1 MQSAICLCLILA
13 SLSNG
18 HHLGPDEQNSTQLAT
33 RLYPNVG
40 RFAIKFM
47 SLASSASP
55 DKNIFFSPLSIVST
69 FSIVS
74 LGAKSATRTQ
84 ILEGLCFNL
93 TEIPEK
99 EIHQALHNDFS
110 TLTRSDSGYQLEL
123 GDALFLREGLEAL
136 PTFLDD
142 VKAFYAVEV
151 LPTKFQE
158 PKEAEKQINDYIEK
172 KTHGKISEIVKGLDP
187 DTSLAVANYIF
198 FKGAW
203 EKPFDPAHTEERD
216 FFVNEH
222 TTVKVPMM
230 HRLGWFRYYY
240 DTELH
245 CQVLQMDYKG
255 SATTFFILPDSGK
268 LKQVEEAFSLDTW
281 TKWAVKVQRA
291 TASVFLPKFNISAKY
306 ELKEPLSKMGITDV
320 FSDQADLTGITGQP
334 LKVAKATHK
343 AVLTVDEKGSEA
355 AAATVVEA
363 IPMSLPPTL
372 EFNMPFYVLMYERQ
386 TNYTLFVGKIVNP
399 VQH

>member
-1 MQSAICLCLILA
+1 MHSAICLCLILA

-18 HHLGPDEQNSTQLAT
+18 HHQGPDEQNSTQLTAI
-33 RLYPNVG
+33 YPNIG
-40 RFAIKFM
+40 RFAIKFI

-55 DKNIFFSPLSIVST
+55 DANIFFSPISIASA
-69 FSIVS
+69 FSILS

-99 EIHQALHNDFS
+99 EIHRALHNDIS
-110 TLTRSDSGYQLEL
+110 VLTRSDSGYQLEL

-142 VKAFYAVEV
+142 VKAFYAAEV

-172 KTHGKISEIVKGLDP
+172 KTHGKISEVVKGLDP
-187 DTSLAVANYIF
+187 ATSLAVANYIF

-203 EKPFDPAHTEERD
+203 EKPFDPAHTKERD

-230 HRLGWFRYYY
+230 HRLGWFWHYY
-240 DTELH
+240 DAELH
-245 CQVLQMDYKG
+245 CQVLRMDYKG

-281 TKWAVKVQRA
+281 TKWAVKLHRS
-291 TASVFLPKFNISAKY
+291 TASVFLPKFNISASY
-306 ELKEPLSKMGITDV
+306 ELKETLSKMGITDV

-334 LKVAKATHK
+334 LKVEKATHK
-343 AVLTVDEKGSEA
+343 AVLTMDEKGSEA
-355 AAATVVEA
+355 AAVTVIEA

-372 EFNMPFYVLMYERQ
+372 EFNMPFFVLMYERQ

-399 VQH
+399 LQP